1 MADRNGHGHK
11 KKNVIKSGKDPGC
24 QLPTQVQDLCFA
36 VISAKSYRPD
46 ETRDFIPVNTTNP
59 TSIRCCYYV
68 YSVLV

>member
-1 MADRNGHGHK
+1 MGKATRK
-11 KKNVIKSGKDPGC
+11 KKVIKSGKDPGC
-24 QLPTQVQDLCFA
+24 QLPTQVQDLCYA

-59 TSIRCCYYV
+59 TSIRCCYCV